1 MILAEY
7 LVERS
12 KRIHLWTICL
22 APAVCRTQWEAH
34 GIQAGYGSQW
44 KSQACGTSWEKWAK
58 GNRIASE
65 VPQTGIINRDK
76 RKYSK
81 PFYIAE
87 FMNPFDVLEKTIVS
101 GLDSCMYKTKTR
113 LLWWFNFSQKDS
125 WKGLSWRVWSLFCL
139 SLTKVALY
147 ISLLSFLL
155 PKMLVKKKTKTYK
168 HVHKNP
174 HTGVY
179 TALFIIAQTQKQPG
193 CPSVGEGKS
202 KPWSSMRC
210 SIIPHWK
217 EMSHQ
222 AIESHGRCSRGSI

>member
-113 LLWWFNFSQKDS
+113 LLWWISQKKILGKKDFPGGYGACFAFPS
-125 WKGLSWRVWSLFCL
+125 LKLRFTFLCYLFC
-139 SLTKVALY
+139 
-147 ISLLSFLL
+147 FL
-155 PKMLVKKKTKTYK
+155 K
-168 HVHKNP
+168 
-174 HTGVY
+174 
-179 TALFIIAQTQKQPG
+179 
-193 CPSVGEGKS
+193 C
-202 KPWSSMRC
+202 W
-210 SIIPHWK
+210 
-217 EMSHQ
+217 
-222 AIESHGRCSRGSI
+222 

>member
-1 MILAEY
+1 MWGLLWIFVLKFVIILAEY
-7 LVERS
+7 LVECS

-22 APAVCRTQWEAH
+22 SPTVCRAQWEAH
-34 GIQAGYGSQW
+34 GIQAGYGSQR

-65 VPQTGIINRDK
+65 VPQTGIINREK

-113 LLWWFNFSQKDS
+113 LLWWFNFSKKDS
-125 WKGLSWRVWSLFCL
+125 WKEGLSWRVRSLFCL
-139 SLTKVALY
+139 SLTKVVLY

-155 PKMLVKKKTKTYK
+155 PKMLVKKKKNKHTSMCTK
-168 HVHKNP
+168 
-174 HTGVY
+174 
-179 TALFIIAQTQKQPG
+179 IRTQ
-193 CPSVGEGKS
+193 V
-202 KPWSSMRC
+202 
-210 SIIPHWK
+210 SIQLY
-217 EMSHQ
+217 S
-222 AIESHGRCSRGSI
+222 